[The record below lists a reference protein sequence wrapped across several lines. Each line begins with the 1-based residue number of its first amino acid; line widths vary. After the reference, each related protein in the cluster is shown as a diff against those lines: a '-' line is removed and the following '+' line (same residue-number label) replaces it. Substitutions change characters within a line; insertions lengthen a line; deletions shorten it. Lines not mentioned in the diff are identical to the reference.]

1 MVIAACGSGAAHR
14 GRTVV
19 YASGADLQSVNPLL
33 TVHPLAKQVERYV
46 LLTTLVRYD
55 STLVSRPYLA
65 RAWTW
70 SEDRKSLTFRLQ
82 PGVRWGD
89 GVPTTARDVAW
100 TLSAA
105 RDAATGYP
113 RLNDFAD
120 VAFVNDPNDSTVVI
134 RFAHSQDAIPDV
146 LTDLAILPARWL
158 DSIPRTELRRADW
171 NEHPIG
177 NGPFRF
183 VAHEAGR
190 RWVFA
195 ANPDFPAAL
204 GGPPALERFI
214 VVVVDE
220 PTTKLA
226 ALTSGEIDF
235 AGIQPAHAAF
245 VRKNPALA
253 VLDYP
258 LIMPYGIVFNTRKPP
273 FDEPRVRLAGRS
285 WTRLF
290 ADARRAGGGP
300 TRPRSCQCAA
310 LVPGFTA
317 RRIPLPR
324 TGRAGDEPPGERR
337 ADGHA
342 GGVADH
348 RGVADGAVRRR
359 DQPTEFHATAP
370 VRLDFAGGWT
380 DVPPF
385 SAREGGVVVN
395 GAIELTARVAVRV
408 GGRLIRLVSEDLGE
422 ELECADSGGL
432 VLDGRLDLLKA
443 ALRMLP
449 VQAACTITT
458 RFDAPPGSGLG
469 SSGAMDVA
477 LVAALALARAE
488 QVTAREI
495 AEQAWYLETIEAKIP
510 GGKQDQFAA
519 ALGGFQR
526 LTFRDPDVGVE
537 PITLDPAF
545 ATALARRT
553 VLCYTGRSR
562 VSGAT
567 IARVMAAYERGDP
580 RVTGALRAMKDVAA
594 AMVEA
599 LRAGDVARVAMLL
612 SHNWTHQQALDPEMR
627 TPEMAQ
633 LENALTAAGAL
644 GGKAAG
650 AGAGGSMFFVTGDDP
665 APAIAAGRAA
675 GATVLPVRWALEGV
689 RAW

>member
-1 MVIAACGSGAAHR
+1 M
-14 GRTVV
+14 
-19 YASGADLQSVNPLL
+19 
-33 TVHPLAKQVERYV
+33 
-46 LLTTLVRYD
+46 
-55 STLVSRPYLA
+55 
-65 RAWTW
+65 
-70 SEDRKSLTFRLQ
+70 
-82 PGVRWGD
+82 
-89 GVPTTARDVAW
+89 
-100 TLSAA
+100 
-105 RDAATGYP
+105 
-113 RLNDFAD
+113 
-120 VAFVNDPNDSTVVI
+120 
-134 RFAHSQDAIPDV
+134 
-146 LTDLAILPARWL
+146 
-158 DSIPRTELRRADW
+158 
-171 NEHPIG
+171 
-177 NGPFRF
+177 
-183 VAHEAGR
+183 
-190 RWVFA
+190 
-195 ANPDFPAAL
+195 
-204 GGPPALERFI
+204 
-214 VVVVDE
+214 
-220 PTTKLA
+220 
-226 ALTSGEIDF
+226 
-235 AGIQPAHAAF
+235 
-245 VRKNPALA
+245 
-253 VLDYP
+253 
-258 LIMPYGIVFNTRKPP
+258 
-273 FDEPRVRLAGRS
+273 
-285 WTRLF
+285 
-290 ADARRAGGGP
+290 
-300 TRPRSCQCAA
+300 
-310 LVPGFTA
+310 
-317 RRIPLPR
+317 
-324 TGRAGDEPPGERR
+324 
-337 ADGHA
+337 
-342 GGVADH
+342 
-348 RGVADGAVRRR
+348 
-359 DQPTEFHATAP
+359 
-370 VRLDFAGGWT
+370 
-380 DVPPF
+380 
-385 SAREGGVVVN
+385 
-395 GAIELTARVAVRV
+395 
-408 GGRLIRLVSEDLGE
+408 
-422 ELECADSGGL
+422 
-432 VLDGRLDLLKA
+432 LDGRLDLLKA

-458 RFDAPPGSGLG
+458 RCDAPPGSGLG

-580 RVTGALRAMKDVAA
+580 RITGALRAMKDVAA